1 MTVPNDHQ
9 PDGTK
14 STIAAGQF
22 PLVRWLSITSLM
34 AMLIT
39 AAILILLYRQ
49 DQLAEFEKNASE
61 ENERILLHLIYALDD
76 PINSFIVKCEGQNF
90 QALQANPNLDSLFA
104 SELERIR
111 EHGILKLKLYNLSGT
126 VVYSSVKSEI
136 GGLSSHPGNLAKAMQ
151 GTTVSQLGHRD
162 TFTIASG
169 ELHNVNV
176 FETYLPLFH
185 EGKLIGVIESYDD
198 AASII
203 ERLQQKTFQIIL
215 VVFGAFAGLYT
226 ALFFSVLRADSA
238 VVEWKKITAEFNEKI
253 HNMAFYDALT
263 QLPNR
268 RLLEDRLAQT
278 IAASKRSGF
287 YGALLFLDLDNFKP
301 LNDTHGHGAGD
312 LLLVE
317 VSRRI
322 NSCVREVDT
331 VARFGGDEFVVV
343 LSVLDADKDKST
355 IQASIVAEKI
365 RAALS
370 EPYVLNIRNEGEA
383 DASIEHHCT
392 SSIGVVLFINHEARS
407 EHILKCADIAMY
419 QAKEAGRNSI
429 RFYDA
434 DV

>member
-1 MTVPNDHQ
+1 ME
-9 PDGTK
+9 K
-14 STIAAGQF
+14 F

-49 DQLAEFEKNASE
+49 DQLAEFEKNARE
-61 ENERILLHLIYALDD
+61 ENERILLHLIYALED
-76 PINSFIVKCEGQNF
+76 PINSFIINCEGLNK

-104 SELERIR
+104 PALERIKQ
-111 EHGILKLKLYNLSGT
+111 HGILKLKLYNLSGT
-126 VVYSSVKSEI
+126 AVYSSVKREI
-136 GGLSSHPGNLAKAMQ
+136 GGISSHPNNLNKAMQ
-151 GTTVSQLGHRD
+151 GTPVSQLEHRD
-162 TFTIASG
+162 AFLTSSG
-169 ELHNVNV
+169 ELHNIDVY
-176 FETYLPLFH
+176 ETYLPLFH

-203 ERLQQKTFQIIL
+203 ERLQQKTYQIIL
-215 VVFGAFAGLYT
+215 IVFAAFAGLYA

-238 VVEWKKITAEFNEKI
+238 VVEWKKITVEFNEKI
-253 HNMAFYDALT
+253 RNMAFYDALT

-301 LNDTHGHGAGD
+301 LNDTHGHAAGD

-343 LSVLDADKDKST
+343 LSELDADKGKSI

-365 RAALS
+365 RSTLG
-370 EPYVLNIRNEGEA
+370 EPYVLNIQSKGEA
-383 DASIEHHCT
+383 ETTIEHHCT
-392 SSIGVVLFINHEARS
+392 SSIGVVMFINNETS
-407 EHILKCADIAMY
+407 TEDILKRADIAMY
-419 QAKEAGRNSI
+419 RAKEAGRNLI

-434 DV
+434 LV